1 MQWPTK
7 YVMVRITINPANTQP
22 TIVGTIVSTG
32 SAGLLPGVGEQTSA
46 KHKKEYN
53 KLVVT

>member
-1 MQWPTK
+1 MI
-7 YVMVRITINPANTQP
+7 RITINPANTQP

-32 SAGLLPGVGEQTSA
+32 SAPGVGEQTSA